1 MKKITLLLLIVFS
14 LSAQRYAMSQ
24 VTLTAGT
31 IISTASVGQTVT
43 IPISATVASITPV
56 NSITLDI
63 TFDPAIALP
72 TLVTS
77 GSGLTGGAFTFGDL
91 NGVLTISWY
100 DGAIAHNLA
109 TGTSVIFNVVFTKV
123 ATGITDLV
131 FTFNELI
138 LNSPNTLYTCAYAH
152 GKLTYQS
159 DAPHTVAPILT
170 SCSGQSVSIPVLVS
184 DFNTIG
190 AVSLRLLFDPTVLTY
205 TSSTINSGLSISI
218 TNLVSGRIT
227 VGGSITGGATLP
239 NGTTLLTLNFTYHGG
254 SSNLTW
260 QDDLVTTCEY
270 GNEVGDALPDTP
282 FANYY
287 TNGSVGPSTTTTWTG
302 STSTAWATL
311 GNWSCD
317 VPSALTDVIIGT
329 ATNYPVIPAAADIT
343 VKSLTI
349 NAGSVTVSA
358 TAKLTVLNALTNAVG
373 NTGLVLKSDASGTGS
388 LIHNTAGV
396 AASVER
402 YILAGT
408 WADGTDGWHLLS
420 SPVAAQAINPVFNT
434 DATGYD
440 FYAWSETDQLWLNQ
454 KEGANNITS
463 FNIGQGYLVAYATTA
478 TKVFSGALNTADK
491 LVTLTKHAGTY
502 TGWNLLGNPYSSALT
517 WNTGWTLT
525 NIGAVSQIWNE
536 GIKDYSLISAGGTIP
551 ATNGF
556 MVYTDAASQTL
567 TIPAA
572 ARVHSGTAWYKSAAQ
587 QIELIAH
594 DPQGESAKSSFI
606 GFDPKAT
613 AGFDLDYDAY
623 LLSGYAPKFY
633 SVAGGSEFS
642 LNTLPEAVSNLTIP
656 FGFVKNASSS
666 FSIELAQSI
675 EGHSVWLRDLKTNTV
690 VNLSEKPGYSFTS
703 AEGDNASRFEIV
715 LDMANGT
722 SDLKALASAYAYSV
736 DNRIVVA
743 GVNGETKMDVIS
755 IQGQVL
761 NTFEFFSTGQHDV
774 SVNLSTGVYLV
785 RLYNSGEIRTMKVMV
800 K

>member
-1 MKKITLLLLIVFS
+1 
-14 LSAQRYAMSQ
+14 
-24 VTLTAGT
+24 
-31 IISTASVGQTVT
+31 
-43 IPISATVASITPV
+43 
-56 NSITLDI
+56 
-63 TFDPAIALP
+63 
-72 TLVTS
+72 
-77 GSGLTGGAFTFGDL
+77 
-91 NGVLTISWY
+91 
-100 DGAIAHNLA
+100 
-109 TGTSVIFNVVFTKV
+109 
-123 ATGITDLV
+123 
-131 FTFNELI
+131 
-138 LNSPNTLYTCAYAH
+138 
-152 GKLTYQS
+152 
-159 DAPHTVAPILT
+159 
-170 SCSGQSVSIPVLVS
+170 
-184 DFNTIG
+184 
-190 AVSLRLLFDPTVLTY
+190 
-205 TSSTINSGLSISI
+205 
-218 TNLVSGRIT
+218 
-227 VGGSITGGATLP
+227 
-239 NGTTLLTLNFTYHGG
+239 
-254 SSNLTW
+254 
-260 QDDLVTTCEY
+260 
-270 GNEVGDALPDTP
+270 
-282 FANYY
+282 
-287 TNGSVGPSTTTTWTG
+287 
-302 STSTAWATL
+302 
-311 GNWSCD
+311 
-317 VPSALTDVIIGT
+317 
-329 ATNYPVIPAAADIT
+329 
-343 VKSLTI
+343 
-349 NAGSVTVSA
+349 
-358 TAKLTVLNALTNAVG
+358 
-373 NTGLVLKSDASGTGS
+373 
-388 LIHNTAGV
+388 
-396 AASVER
+396 
-402 YILAGT
+402 
-408 WADGTDGWHLLS
+408 
-420 SPVAAQAINPVFNT
+420 
-434 DATGYD
+434 
-440 FYAWSETDQLWLNQ
+440 
-454 KEGANNITS
+454 
-463 FNIGQGYLVAYATTA
+463 
-478 TKVFSGALNTADK
+478 
-491 LVTLTKHAGTY
+491 
-502 TGWNLLGNPYSSALT
+502 
-517 WNTGWTLT
+517 
-525 NIGAVSQIWNE
+525 VSQIWNE